1 MARQNGDFAF
11 SNNFEVAKA
20 APLDA
25 RVTTPTY
32 AQLTSLPFAYKGM
45 LVSVT
50 GDGSNNGVYRLT
62 ADDASVASNWAR
74 IDPVLAT
81 VASTGDYDDLSNLPS
96 IDSALSSTSTNAVR
110 NSVVHARFAGV
121 DTAVTAAAV
130 TDAALSA
137 TSTNPV
143 QNQAVHTRF
152 AGVDTAINSLA
163 TVASTGNYADLTGTP
178 PTPFDGNYYSLSNRP
193 DLPNTMRAAY
203 LGRWRLFTGTI
214 TTATSVTNVTSQNI
228 LPQNDVRVSLRWSR
242 EDGAASSQAPTYMD
256 DFQTQLAR
264 TKCVIKVE
272 GLYTICYRL
281 FTISGS
287 RTNKSKAQSLILV
300 EKPSM
305 NGGTSQYTN
314 GGVPKDH
321 LIRHYGPMIS
331 YEQTHS
337 VVAYGDTKTIH
348 LGVGD
353 QVYIQV
359 EGLHNQDNSANR
371 GAYANNSAD
380 ESFVVFEFIYP
391 GHV

>member
-25 RVTTPTY
+25 RVTTPAY

-50 GDGSNNGVYRLT
+50 SDGTASNNGLYRLT
-62 ADDASVASNWAR
+62 TADA
-74 IDPVLAT
+74 
-81 VASTGDYDDLSNLPS
+81 
-96 IDSALSSTSTNAVR
+96 TNAANWEKIETVT
-110 NSVVHARFAGV
+110 NTNQLTNGAGFITASSVPTNTNQLTNGSGFITASSLPTNTNQLTNGAGFI
-121 DTAVTAAAV
+121 
-130 TDAALSA
+130 
-137 TSTNPV
+137 TSSSVLTNT
-143 QNQAVHTRF
+143 NQLTNG
-152 AGVDTAINSLA
+152 AGFITS
-163 TVASTGNYADLTGTP
+163 S
-178 PTPFDGNYYSLSNRP
+178 S
-193 DLPNTMRAAY
+193 LPNTMRAAY
-203 LGRWRLFTGTI
+203 LGRWQLFTGLI
-214 TTATSVTNVTSQNI
+214 TTGNSTTVVASQNI

-256 DFQTQLAR
+256 DFQMQLAR

-281 FTISGS
+281 FTITGS
-287 RTNKSKAQSLILV
+287 RLNKSKAQSLILV

-321 LIRHYGPMIS
+321 VIRHYGPMIS
-331 YEQTHS
+331 YDNAHS

-359 EGLHNQDNSANR
+359 EGLHNQDNTASR
-371 GAYANNSAD
+371 GAYANNNAD
-380 ESFVVFEFIYP
+380 ESFVVFEFLYP

>member
-81 VASTGDYDDLSNLPS
+81 VASTGDYDDLSNKPS
-96 IDSALSSTSTNAVR
+96 LFDGVYASLSGRPTLFN
-110 NSVVHARFAGV
+110 G
-121 DTAVTAAAV
+121 DY
-130 TDAALSA
+130 
-137 TSTNPV
+137 
-143 QNQAVHTRF
+143 
-152 AGVDTAINSLA
+152 NSL
-163 TVASTGNYADLTGTP
+163 SNRPSLFNGDYNSLSNRPSLFNGDY
-178 PTPFDGNYYSLSNRP
+178 NSLSNRP

-256 DFQTQLAR
+256 DFQTQLAK

-281 FTISGS
+281 FTITGS

-300 EKPSM
+300 EKPSIS
-305 NGGTSQYTN
+305 GGTSQYTN

-321 LIRHYGPMIS
+321 VIRHYGPMIS
-331 YEQTHS
+331 YDHAHS

-353 QVYIQV
+353 YVYIQV
-359 EGLHNQDNSANR
+359 EGLHNQDNAANR

-380 ESFVVFEFIYP
+380 ESFVVFEYLYP